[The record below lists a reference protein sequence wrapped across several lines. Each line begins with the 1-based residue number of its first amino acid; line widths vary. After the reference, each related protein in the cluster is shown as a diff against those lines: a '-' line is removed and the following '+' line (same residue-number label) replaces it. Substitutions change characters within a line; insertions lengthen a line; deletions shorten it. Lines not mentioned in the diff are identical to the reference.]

1 MSFTSVLVFG
11 LLLGLRH
18 AFEADHLVAVS
29 TLVTPKRSLWK
40 NIRFGY
46 LGAWPLSH
54 APGRWRSCSHP
65 SGEHSPLS
73 RAFSGRLGRGHA
85 RWFRTHDPTRLPA
98 SADSPPPTYPWRKH
112 PPSLSFTCGGSRT
125 LPSTWRGNGMEASP
139 HRYGPWIS
147 RQRRRAPAD
156 SGNGSISRGKPA
168 LYRVFWLWIHTGHG
182 SRKSSPWAPLFAH
195 AKTHPRGKPVSPYC
209 GRCYK
214 RGIRNLD
221 YL

>member
-40 NIRFGY
+40 NMRFGVTWG
-46 LGAWPLSH
+46 LG
-54 APGRWRSCSHP
+54 
-65 SGEHSPLS
+65 HSATLLAVGGVVLILQVSIPPPS

-112 PPSLSFTCGGSRT
+112 PPPLSCTYGGSGT

-182 SRKSSPWAPLFAH
+182 
-195 AKTHPRGKPVSPYC
+195 
-209 GRCYK
+209 GR
-214 RGIRNLD
+214 
-221 YL
+221 